1 MHAWSTRREQ
11 RSTGLAFCKRV
22 YISASGDV
30 RNVNVCASVSW
41 AGARLTVSCDFEVA
55 PKSGMPA
62 GNLDERRLAAR
73 AACASAAAAT
83 YPTAA
88 RNPRHALRS
97 RRRAVRLLPALH
109 QRDLVALR
117 GNDPARELA

>member
-30 RNVNVCASVSW
+30 RYVNVCVSVSW

-73 AACASAAAAT
+73 AARAACASAAAAT
-83 YPTAA
+83 
-88 RNPRHALRS
+88 
-97 RRRAVRLLPALH
+97 
-109 QRDLVALR
+109 
-117 GNDPARELA
+117 